1 MHALPLLGDSLS
13 VSLLKAHK
21 NNFTVLRDP
30 RLDPRLTRTRTRTH
44 TVGYSGYDPHRRH
57 RRRRHHRLHSRVN

>member
-1 MHALPLLGDSLS
+1 MHASRLGDSLS

-30 RLDPRLTRTRTRTH
+30 RLDPRLTRTRTRT
-44 TVGYSGYDPHRRH
+44 VGYSGYDPHRRRH
-57 RRRRHHRLHSRVN
+57 HHRLHSRVN